1 MAVCRS
7 LGMSVPLASVC
18 FAGSTLPA
26 ALLVPGGGPLQGYT
40 RLAGSDPASRSLADA
55 VTHGE

>member
-7 LGMSVPLASVC
+7 LGMSVPLASIC

-26 ALLVPGGGPLQGYT
+26 ARLVTGGGPLEG
-40 RLAGSDPASRSLADA
+40 LHPPAGSDPASRSLADA